1 MKLLVFVSI
10 SIKKLRICLVVELL
24 HYYLGYAIIQLPEM
38 CFALYQFLQQRYTRH
53 FDPTLDGK
61 VATSN
66 QVSDFH
72 DRFKTVQLKE
82 KDNFDMISIQ
92 KILSKEMRKEML
104 SMKETLRN
112 EMKLEFSNEQLKNN
126 LL

>member
-1 MKLLVFVSI
+1 M
-10 SIKKLRICLVVELL
+10 VVELL

-92 KILSKEMRKEML
+92 KFLSKEMRKEML

-112 EMKLEFSNEQLKNN
+112 EMKLEFSNERLKNN